1 MSKSSNNVLAKLEDD
16 MFAKVPGTLNGRP
29 VMVYHDGEGYRAIYS
44 DETPADPRA
53 VEIVELTREEAI
65 DAIQGADSLPEK
77 CCAPRCDNDLHE
89 RSVPFCKAHWIQLPA
104 ELRNSLWQEWTPDKQ
119 SPSWYLYFGSAVC
132 FLEGIR
138 LSTIPPTSAEGSR

>member
-89 RSVPFCKAHWIQLPA
+89 GRFPSARRIGYSCPQSFVTASGRSG
-104 ELRNSLWQEWTPDKQ
+104 R
-119 SPSWYLYFGSAVC
+119 
-132 FLEGIR
+132 
-138 LSTIPPTSAEGSR
+138 PTSSRPPGTSILGRRSASWREFD